1 VVATVRTIEP
11 GEGRVVLVVIA
22 HADDVAL
29 FIGGSVAAWA
39 DAGWRVVV
47 VRATDD
53 RWDSVGSDEAATV
66 AANRDEFARA
76 ADILGVHQIVELG
89 YPTDTLGD
97 VSTVELRERV
107 IHAVRTYRPHA
118 LVSFDPY
125 AMYGEDNLDHVA
137 VARAVDESFW
147 TSQFDLHHPEHFD
160 EISAHTNEPLAPHGC
175 FERWYFGRRVI
186 DVTDV
191 VDVTATLDRKIAAA
205 CGHRTMMLNFLNQ
218 LRLQAHT
225 GGWQIPAVDEALEAG
240 DVTEVLSLMLRAG
253 GERLGQRYGVG
264 AAEEFRVVVFGGME
278 GLLDALGER
287 V

>member
-1 VVATVRTIEP
+1 MPSCRSTRT
-11 GEGRVVLVVIA
+11 RC
-22 HADDVAL
+22 
-29 FIGGSVAAWA
+29 
-39 DAGWRVVV
+39 
-47 VRATDD
+47 T
-53 RWDSVGSDEAATV
+53 
-66 AANRDEFARA
+66 AR
-76 ADILGVHQIVELG
+76 
-89 YPTDTLGD
+89 TT
-97 VSTVELRERV
+97 
-107 IHAVRTYRPHA
+107 
-118 LVSFDPY
+118 
-125 AMYGEDNLDHVA
+125 LDHVA

-225 GGWQIPAVDEALEAG
+225 GGWQIPAVDEALESG